1 MPVHIEQLAGTAS
14 AQNLTSVNSEGGFSF
29 RRLCLPGDIDVLHR
43 WFGEPRAH
51 FWGMR
56 DKTAAELER
65 FYEALLDSGHAC
77 AYLGM
82 HGGAPAF
89 LIECYESAHDEVAE
103 HYTVEPGDLGM
114 HVFIA
119 PAMRPVHGH
128 TRDVFA
134 AAMTF
139 MFDTLGA
146 LRVVVE
152 PDIDNKKIHVLNRA
166 VGFVYTKIA
175 AFRAKTA
182 SLAFCTRQDF
192 YLAVQQGIHQQGNAP
207 MSSLTLSAPA
217 KASAHL
223 TPEVWRTVN
232 RLLVRKAIAE
242 YAHELIVVPERT
254 DEMRAPGMDRYRL
267 VSDDGQTRYTF
278 DARLFALR
286 HWSIPPDSI
295 EADRNGTIRELDALE
310 FIIDFRQRLGIS
322 EALLPIYLE
331 EISSTLYGSA
341 FKHVKQ
347 APGSAALVDADFQT
361 IETSMMEGHPGFV
374 ANNGRLGFDAIDYAA
389 YAPESGAPIALVWLA
404 VHRDQAA
411 FACASDLDYERL
423 IDEELG
429 AATIARFTAAVSAR
443 GRDVADYYFMPAH
456 PWQWFNKL
464 SITFSSYIANDRIIC
479 LGLGEDRYR
488 AQQSIRTLFNQSDS
502 RKRYTKTSLSI
513 LNMGF
518 MRGLSPY
525 YMAATPAINDW
536 IKALVERDPYL
547 QRNGFTILREVA
559 SIGFR
564 NHYFEKAIEADSP
577 YKKMFSALWR
587 ESPLDLLKPGERLM
601 TMTALL
607 HVDRHGEAL
616 LPALITASGLDT
628 QAWLERYVEAY
639 LAPLVHCFYAYDLV
653 FMPHGENLILVL
665 DAHVPVRVIMKD
677 IAEEAVILDKHAALP
692 EGIRRIAV
700 DVPDPLK
707 LLAIFIDVFDGFFR
721 FMNPILVEQ
730 GHCTEE
736 LFWSVVARCIATY
749 QREHPQ
755 YAARFAQY
763 DLFAA
768 EFTHSCL
775 NRLQLGNPLQMVN
788 LADPAANLKL
798 ADMLCNPL
806 APLRPVEHGAP
817 V

>member
-1 MPVHIEQLAGTAS
+1 MQIEPPAGMATTPDPAS
-14 AQNLTSVNSEGGFSF
+14 TIVSHGDFSI
-29 RRLCLPGDIDVLHR
+29 RRLCLPGDIEVLHR
-43 WFGEPRAH
+43 WFSEPRAR
-51 FWGMR
+51 FWGMQ
-56 DKTAAELER
+56 DKTSVELER
-65 FYEALLDSGHAC
+65 FYEALLDSGHVC

-82 HGGAPAF
+82 HDDAPAF
-89 LIECYESAHDEVAE
+89 LIESYEPAYDEVAE
-103 HYTVEPGDLGM
+103 HYAVEPGDLGM

-119 PAMRPVHGH
+119 PAVRPVHGH
-128 TRDVFA
+128 TRKVFA
-134 AAMTF
+134 AVMAF

-152 PDIDNKKIHVLNRA
+152 PDIDNQKIHVLNKA
-166 VGFVYTKIA
+166 FGFVYTKTV
-175 AFRAKTA
+175 AFRAKRA

-192 YLAVQQGIHQQGNAP
+192 SLAVQQGIHQEGSAP
-207 MSSLTLSAPA
+207 MSSLSPTAPA
-217 KASAHL
+217 EASAHL
-223 TPEVWRTVN
+223 TPAVWRTVN

-242 YAHELIVVPERT
+242 YAHELIVVPEPT
-254 DEMRAPGMDRYRL
+254 DETRAPGTRRYRL
-267 VSDDGQTRYTF
+267 VSDDGQTCYTF

-286 HWSIPPDSI
+286 HWSIRPDSI
-295 EADRNGTIRELDALE
+295 EVDRDGTIREVDALE

-322 EALLPIYLE
+322 DALLPIYLE

-341 FKHVKQ
+341 FKHVKA
-347 APGSAALVDADFQT
+347 APDSAELVDADFQT

-374 ANNGRLGFDAIDYAA
+374 ANNGRLGFDAIDYVA
-389 YAPESGAPIALVWLA
+389 YAPESGEPIALVWLA
-404 VHRDQAA
+404 VHRDHAA
-411 FACASDLDYERL
+411 FSCAADLDYGRL
-423 IDEELG
+423 MEEELG
-429 AATIARFTAAVSAR
+429 ANTIARFTATVSAR

-464 SITFSSYIANDRIIC
+464 SITFSSYLANDRIIC

-488 AQQSIRTLFNQSDS
+488 AQQSIRTLFNRSDS

-547 QRNGFTILREVA
+547 KRKGFTILREVA

-564 NHYFEKAIEADSP
+564 NHYFEKAIEAESP
-577 YKKMFSALWR
+577 YKKMLSALWR

-601 TMTALL
+601 TMAALL
-607 HVDRHGEAL
+607 HVDRHGTAL
-616 LPALITASGLDT
+616 LPALIAASGLDT

-639 LAPLVHCFYAYDLV
+639 LAPLIHCFYAYDLV

-665 DAHVPVRVIMKD
+665 DAQIPVRVIMKD
-677 IAEEAVILDKHAALP
+677 IAEEAVILDKHVDLP

-736 LFWSVVARCIATY
+736 LFWGVVARCIATY
-749 QREHPQ
+749 QCEHPE
-755 YAARFAQY
+755 YASGFAQY

-768 EFTHSCL
+768 DFTHSCL

-798 ADMLCNPL
+798 ADRLTNPL
-806 APLRPVEHGAP
+806 APMRPVEHGTT